1 MSRFIVLSVV
11 VASLSALV
19 GCSASSNTTR
29 HAATPAGVNVADV
42 RDDASWA
49 APEDG
54 FEIKEAQAPRIS
66 PLRARER
73 LEGSYRPNREE
84 RPARGAIHPA
94 TY

>member
-1 MSRFIVLSVV
+1 MSRFLVLSVV

-19 GCSASSNTTR
+19 GCSASSSATR
-29 HAATPAGVNVADV
+29 HSATPTALNVADS
-42 RDDASWA
+42 RDDASWT

-54 FEIKEAQAPRIS
+54 FQIKEAQAPRMS

-73 LEGSYRPNREE
+73 LEGSYRPNHEE
-84 RPARGAIHPA
+84 RPSRGAIHPA